1 MGVLV
6 IPKKVVV
13 TAKPV
18 ASDLSDFADLID
30 LVGSLQDKAVATVA
44 KIKALQEELKPLKKA
59 EADLQAAIDAL
70 PLDADAIGDI
80 QLGETF
86 KIEVGR
92 KGSSRSITSMEKVL
106 ELMGEELFMK
116 LATVTLKSVDD
127 YLNPAQKLEC
137 IATTRGARSYK
148 LARRPK
154 AK

>member
-1 MGVLV
+1 MLG
-6 IPKKVVV
+6 
-13 TAKPV
+13 
-18 ASDLSDFADLID
+18 
-30 LVGSLQDKAVATVA
+30 
-44 KIKALQEELKPLKKA
+44 EPLKKA

-92 KGSSRSITSMEKVL
+92 KGSSRAITSMEKVL

-127 YLNPAQKLEC
+127 YLNPAQKAEC

>member
-30 LVGSLQDKAVATVA
+30 LVGSLQQASLPILL
-44 KIKALQEELKPLKKA
+44 KIKNLQEEMKPLKKA

-127 YLNPAQKLEC
+127 YLNPAQKAEC
-137 IATTRGARSYK
+137 IATSRGARSYK